1 MPALATNLSAHKC
14 LLVEDQPRTRDW
26 LHGALTSAFPGI
38 SIVTASSLH
47 EAQACL
53 DAASG
58 LGGDFSYQKYTV
70 EDQRYRKVG
79 HAQVIAL
86 RCMYGHS
93 GQQLPESAQYK
104 LGGQDT
110 LRGYRDD
117 MFRDNSM
124 FLGTIEYRFPV
135 ISKVQGA
142 LFTDFGGVWNSG
154 WMPENMHS
162 SIGFGFQIQ
171 TPVGPMRIDLAHG
184 SQGNRVHFTVGTTF

>member
-1 MPALATNLSAHKC
+1 MSNTDRSGSAYDTWRNDNFGLTRSITLAHVT
-14 LLVEDQPRTRDW
+14 DTRDNYFFPMS
-26 LHGALTSAFPGI
+26 GGRVSLTAEI
-38 SIVTASSLH
+38 A
-47 EAQACL
+47 
-53 DAASG
+53 G

-86 RCMYGHS
+86 RGMYGHS

-162 SIGFGFQIQ
+162 SIGFGLQIQ
-171 TPVGPMRIDLAHG
+171 TPVGPMRVDLAHG

>member
-1 MPALATNLSAHKC
+1 
-14 LLVEDQPRTRDW
+14 
-26 LHGALTSAFPGI
+26 
-38 SIVTASSLH
+38 
-47 EAQACL
+47 
-53 DAASG
+53 
-58 LGGDFSYQKYTV
+58 
-70 EDQRYRKVG
+70 
-79 HAQVIAL
+79 
-86 RCMYGHS
+86 MYGHS
-93 GQQLPESAQYK
+93 GQQLPEPAQYK

-124 FLGTIEYRFPV
+124 FLRTIEYRFPV

-162 SIGFGFQIQ
+162 SIGFGLQIQ
-171 TPVGPMRIDLAHG
+171 TPVGPMRVDLAHG